1 MNIVIKNIS
10 KTYKIGSDSECKA
23 LKGINISIPQGS
35 LIAIIGKSGS
45 GKSTLLHILGLSD
58 TFDSGK
64 YYLDNKDVSNYS
76 DKAKAKI
83 RNKSIGYILQD
94 FALIPEL
101 NVFDNIALPLYI
113 SGARKKVI
121 REKINSILIE
131 MGLSNIKFKKVN
143 ELSGGQKQRV
153 AIART
158 LLTDPDI
165 ILADEP
171 TGSLDMNTGNEI
183 INLLLKLNQ
192 SGVTIVIVTHDMD
205 IAKRCERV
213 ITIEDG
219 VLFE

>member
-45 GKSTLLHILGLSD
+45 GKSTLLHLLGLSD

-113 SGARKKVI
+113 SGTRKKVI

-171 TGSLDMNTGNEI
+171 TGSLDVNTGNEI